1 MQALV
6 GTSENPGLQ
15 NRRLELDKR
24 AQEDNQQTREPPEA
38 DFEPLPIEKPEKP
51 GSGGEG
57 PGKIGRDGFSVH

>member
-1 MQALV
+1 MQAFV
-6 GTSENPGLQ
+6 GTGENPRLQ

-57 PGKIGRDGFSVH
+57 QGKIGRDGFSVL